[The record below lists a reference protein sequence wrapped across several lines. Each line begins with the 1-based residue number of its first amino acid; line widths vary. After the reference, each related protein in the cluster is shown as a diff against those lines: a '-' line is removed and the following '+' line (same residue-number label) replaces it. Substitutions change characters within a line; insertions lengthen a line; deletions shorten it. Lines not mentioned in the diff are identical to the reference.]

1 MIKEESRY
9 VGAPLEVAENRAPR
23 DGEAMLTLIRE
34 LFPICRSITGDG
46 VRQTL
51 AIIQRYVPL
60 ETVEVPSGTPVL
72 DWTVPRE
79 WNIRGAYIAS
89 PHGTRVADFAAN
101 NLHVVQYSRP
111 IDEIMPL
118 GELRVYL
125 HSLPDQPD
133 WIPYRTSYYS
143 ENWAFV

>member
-1 MIKEESRY
+1 MIKEESKY

-79 WNIRGAYIAS
+79 WNIRGAYIVS
-89 PHGTRVADFAAN
+89 PDGTRVADFAAN
-101 NLHVVQYSRP
+101 NLHVVQYSRLANTRNTTAP
-111 IDEIMPL
+111 PTT
-118 GELRVYL
+118 
-125 HSLPDQPD
+125 
-133 WIPYRTSYYS
+133 YRC
-143 ENWAFV
+143 